1 MKSAL
6 ILGLVALSTSVL
18 SIGSVSAD
26 DFYDRLART
35 QEINENAARG
45 GPQPQGANSP
55 FMERVQVCK
64 ALPTKI
70 RDPQTGVIR
79 VELRKR
85 CWFQ

>member
-6 ILGLVALSTSVL
+6 ILGLAALSTSVL
-18 SIGSVSAD
+18 FAGPVFAG

-70 RDPQTGVIR
+70 RDPQTGATH

-85 CWFQ
+85 CWFE